1 MACGQG
7 AATVGIMLRAALAIV
22 VVAAL
27 AGAGEAEPGPRDR
40 GAPPMPGAEAPAAPT
55 EPCVLR
61 FAWDRYRTIIV
72 VGEGAGM
79 VRPAWVSTWD
89 LASGAWQVAYRANA
103 FRDARGRL
111 HIDARRSRDVGP
123 ESEGWS
129 PDSFAFG
136 DTRMWTVDDRGS
148 DHSAPMGE
156 FKTREA
162 DPAGWSAALQ
172 EVLTLLEGG
181 S

>member
-1 MACGQG
+1 MLRAVAIVL
-7 AATVGIMLRAALAIV
+7 AATVLAA
-22 VVAAL
+22 
-27 AGAGEAEPGPRDR
+27 AGEVEQGPRDR
-40 GAPPMPGAEAPAAPT
+40 GAPPMPGAEAPMAPA

-61 FAWDRYRTIIV
+61 FEWDRYRTVIV
-72 VGEGAGM
+72 VGEGAGI
-79 VRPAWVSTWD
+79 VRPAWISTWD
-89 LASGAWQVAYRANA
+89 RATGAWQVAYRANA

-111 HIDARRSRDVGP
+111 HIDGRRSRDVGP

-136 DTRMWTVDDRGS
+136 DTRMWTIDDRGS

-156 FKTREA
+156 LTTRAA
-162 DPAGWSAALQ
+162 DPAGWEAAQREL
-172 EVLTLLEGG
+172 LALLEGG